1 METLKKPGGIAEKPS
16 KSKEKPVRDLDT
28 QSKDYQGVT
37 WPALATC
44 RRNFHNSKKLETNS
58 EK

>member
-1 METLKKPGGIAEKPS
+1 METLKKPGGIVEKLW

-28 QSKDYQGVT
+28 QSKDYKGVT

-44 RRNFHNSKKLETNS
+44 RNFHNSQKLETNS